1 MDGRRAE
8 ERYAVQEFSVIS
20 FTFPSGLYLVSSK
33 STHVVV
39 TFIAS
44 LAILA
49 TTALA
54 GAGLLWYKSQLAQQ
68 AASQEAPPE
77 VSEAVGIAS
86 PEKLSYR
93 PLVSAVGTVVAP
105 EWIALKAEV
114 SGKVAAIHI
123 RSGDVVEKDQL
134 LLELDTSVEMP
145 SLHSAE
151 AKRRMAE
158 SNAKRLRQAF
168 AGQAVTE
175 SELEQTESELAYA
188 IAETERLEAL
198 INRKRLRSPFN
209 ARVGLIHLS
218 LGQYLTE
225 GVEITTLQGIND
237 YTFIDFSIP
246 QMAAHQVE
254 IGQTASVLVQNQQMQ
269 GSVIA
274 KEARSDKAT
283 RNLQFRVR
291 LDNPPKSISPN
302 DSVKVNLE
310 YGSQTAAMSIPVE
323 SLRRSPTG
331 TQVFVAVRDPKGVLR
346 ATMRSIETGQTV
358 GNKIVVLQGL
368 EENDLVVARGS
379 FKLREGIAIRDIGTS
394 PSDETTTKST
404 SGTTDAE
411 SESAS

>member
-1 MDGRRAE
+1 M
-8 ERYAVQEFSVIS
+8 
-20 FTFPSGLYLVSSK
+20 
-33 STHVVV
+33 V

-49 TTALA
+49 MTALV
-54 GAGLLWYKSQLAQQ
+54 GAGLVWYKSQLAQQ
-68 AASQEAPPE
+68 AAAQEAPPE
-77 VSEAVGIAS
+77 VSEAVAIAS
-86 PEKLSYR
+86 PEKLTYR
-93 PLVSAVGTVVAP
+93 PLVSVVGTVVAP

-114 SGKVAAIHI
+114 SGKVAAVHMK
-123 RSGDVVEKDQL
+123 SGDVVEKDQL

-145 SLHSAE
+145 SLHSAQ
-151 AKRRMAE
+151 AKKRMAE

-198 INRKRLRSPFN
+198 INRKKLRSPFN

-225 GVEITTLQGIND
+225 GIEITTLQGIND

-254 IGQTASVLVQNQQMQ
+254 IGQTAGVLVQNQQMQ
-269 GSVIA
+269 GTVIA
-274 KEARSDKAT
+274 KDARSDKAT

-394 PSDETTTKST
+394 TSDEKTTDST
-404 SGTTDAE
+404 SGNTDAGM
-411 SESAS
+411 ESAS

>member
-1 MDGRRAE
+1 M
-8 ERYAVQEFSVIS
+8 
-20 FTFPSGLYLVSSK
+20 
-33 STHVVV
+33 V

-49 TTALA
+49 ATAIA
-54 GAGLLWYKSQLAQQ
+54 GAGLFWYKSQLAQQ

-77 VSEAVGIAS
+77 VSEAVAIAS
-86 PEKLSYR
+86 PEKLTYR
-93 PLVSAVGTVVAP
+93 PLVSVVGTVVAP

-114 SGKVAAIHI
+114 SGKVTAIHMK
-123 RSGDVVEKDQL
+123 SGDVVEKDQL

-145 SLHSAE
+145 SLHSAQ

-198 INRKRLRSPFN
+198 INRKRLRSPFK

-225 GVEITTLQGIND
+225 GIEITTLQGIND

-254 IGQTASVLVQNQQMQ
+254 IGQTAAVMVQNQQMQ
-269 GSVIA
+269 GTVIA
-274 KEARSDKAT
+274 KDARSDKAT
-283 RNLQFRVR
+283 RNLQFRIR

-310 YGSQTAAMSIPVE
+310 YGSETAAMSIPVE

-331 TQVFVAVRDPKGVLR
+331 TQVFVAIRDPKGVLR
-346 ATMRSIETGQTV
+346 ATMRSIETGQTI
-358 GNKIVVLQGL
+358 GNKIVVLEGL
-368 EENDLVVARGS
+368 EEDDLVVARGS
-379 FKLREGIAIRDIGTS
+379 FKLREGIAIRDSGTI
-394 PSDETTTKST
+394 PADEKTTKSH
-404 SGTTDAE
+404 SESTDAG

>member
-1 MDGRRAE
+1 
-8 ERYAVQEFSVIS
+8 
-20 FTFPSGLYLVSSK
+20 VSSK

-254 IGQTASVLVQNQQMQ
+254 IGQTVSVLVQNQQMQ

-310 YGSQTAAMSIPVE
+310 YGSQTSAMSIPVE

-394 PSDETTTKST
+394 TSDEKTTNST
-404 SGTTDAE
+404 SGNTDAG

>member
-1 MDGRRAE
+1 
-8 ERYAVQEFSVIS
+8 
-20 FTFPSGLYLVSSK
+20 VSSK
-33 STHVVV
+33 STQVVV

-77 VSEAVGIAS
+77 VSEAVAIAS

-105 EWIALKAEV
+105 EWITLKAEV
-114 SGKVAAIHI
+114 SGKVSGIHMK
-123 RSGDVVEKDQL
+123 SGDVVEKDQL

-198 INRKRLRSPFN
+198 INRKRLRSPFK

-225 GVEITTLQGIND
+225 GIEITTLQGIND
-237 YTFIDFSIP
+237 YTFIDFTIP

-274 KEARSDKAT
+274 KDARSDKAT

-358 GNKIVVLQGL
+358 GNKVIVLQGL
-368 EENDLVVARGS
+368 EENDQVVARGS
-379 FKLREGIAIRDIGTS
+379 FKLREGIAIRDVGTNS
-394 PSDETTTKST
+394 ADEKT
-404 SGTTDAE
+404 SKASSVNTHTE

>member
-1 MDGRRAE
+1 
-8 ERYAVQEFSVIS
+8 
-20 FTFPSGLYLVSSK
+20 VSSK
-33 STHVVV
+33 STQIVV

-44 LAILA
+44 FAILA
-49 TTALA
+49 ATAIA
-54 GAGLLWYKSQLAQQ
+54 GAGLLWYKSQLALQ

-77 VSEAVGIAS
+77 VSEAVAIAS
-86 PEKLSYR
+86 PEKLTYR
-93 PLVSAVGTVVAP
+93 PLVSVVGTVVAP

-114 SGKVAAIHI
+114 SGKVTAIHMK
-123 RSGDVVEKDQL
+123 SGDVVEKDQL

-145 SLHSAE
+145 SLHSAQ

-198 INRKRLRSPFN
+198 INRKRLRSPFK

-225 GVEITTLQGIND
+225 GIEITTLQGIND

-254 IGQTASVLVQNQQMQ
+254 IGQTAAVMVQNQQMQ
-269 GSVIA
+269 GTVIA
-274 KEARSDKAT
+274 KDARSDKAT
-283 RNLQFRVR
+283 RNLQFRIR

-310 YGSQTAAMSIPVE
+310 YGSETAAMSIPVE

-331 TQVFVAVRDPKGVLR
+331 TQVFVAIRDPKGVLR
-346 ATMRSIETGQTV
+346 ATMRSIETGQTI
-358 GNKIVVLQGL
+358 GNKIVVLEGL
-368 EENDLVVARGS
+368 EEDDLVVARGS
-379 FKLREGIAIRDIGTS
+379 FKLREGIAIRDSGTI
-394 PSDETTTKST
+394 PADEKTTKSQ
-404 SGTTDAE
+404 SESTDAG

>member
-1 MDGRRAE
+1 M
-8 ERYAVQEFSVIS
+8 
-20 FTFPSGLYLVSSK
+20 
-33 STHVVV
+33 
-39 TFIAS
+39 
-44 LAILA
+44 
-49 TTALA
+49 TALT
-54 GAGLLWYKSQLAQQ
+54 GVGLLWYKSHLATQ
-68 AASQEAPPE
+68 AAKQEAPPE
-77 VSEAVGIAS
+77 VSEAVAIAS
-86 PEKLSYR
+86 PEKLTYR
-93 PLVSAVGTVVAP
+93 PLVSVVGTVVAP

-114 SGKVAAIHI
+114 SGKVAAIHMK
-123 RSGDVVEKDQL
+123 SGDVVEKDQL

-145 SLHSAE
+145 SLHSAQ
-151 AKRRMAE
+151 AKKRMAE
-158 SNAKRLRQAF
+158 SNTKRLRQAF

-198 INRKRLRSPFN
+198 INRKRLRSPFK

-225 GVEITTLQGIND
+225 GIEITTLQGIND

-254 IGQTASVLVQNQQMQ
+254 IGQTAGVLVQNQQMQ
-269 GSVIA
+269 GTVIA
-274 KEARSDKAT
+274 KDARSDKAT

-358 GNKIVVLQGL
+358 GNKIIVLQGL
-368 EENDLVVARGS
+368 DENDLVVARGS
-379 FKLREGIAIRDIGTS
+379 FKLREGIAIRDVGTS
-394 PSDETTTKST
+394 PTDEKTTNAARESSDA
-404 SGTTDAE
+404 G